1 MNAKKAKQLRKT
13 AKLAGAPVD
22 TVYKDSAD
30 SVWGPLPTRQ
40 TEDGKAIPGTVD
52 KFKLNKAL
60 QKISAPKFKNITLK
74 TGFNSTRIE
83 KELRYVPGIPTQL
96 GVCERM
102 IYKHLK
108 IADVG

>member
-30 SVWGPLPTRQ
+30 SVWGPLPKIKGA
-40 TEDGKAIPGTVD
+40 DGKLTDVID
-52 KFKLNKAL
+52 RDRLSQAL
-60 QKISAPKFKNITLK
+60 QKVKNPKFKSITLK
-74 TGFNSTRIE
+74 TGAKGTKIE
-83 KELRYVPGIPTQL
+83 KELRYVPGIPTKL

-102 IYKHLK
+102 VYKQLK

>member
-52 KFKLNKAL
+52 KVRLNRAL
-60 QKISAPKFKNITLK
+60 QKISAPKFKSITLK
-74 TGFNSTRIE
+74 TGAKGTKIE
-83 KELRYVPGIPTQL
+83 KELRYVPGVPTKL

-102 IYKHLK
+102 VYKQLK